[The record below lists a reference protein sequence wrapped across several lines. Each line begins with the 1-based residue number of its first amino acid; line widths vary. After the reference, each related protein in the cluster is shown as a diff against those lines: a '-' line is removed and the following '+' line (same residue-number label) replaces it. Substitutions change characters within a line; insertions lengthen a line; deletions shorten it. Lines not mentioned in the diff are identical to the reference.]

1 MTIYCIVAHKEPA
14 KLGAKIKSLYPDVYE
29 LPPDGWLVVDTGTPP
44 EVREKIGLNA
54 TRLGAEGVQGIV
66 IQSNGISGFAP
77 SDIWEWKQAKLES
90 RPAGPRAASTSEA
103 TTTEARD
110 PQPTSDIRFVTSEIG
125 KLTSK
130 VDRLIEDVG
139 KDSEK
144 IVTVRR
150 QMTFV
155 KGALLVIG
163 FVIGFVIVAA
173 GISSLGTSLA
183 SFR

>member
-14 KLGAKIKSLYPDVYE
+14 KLGAKIKAIYPDVYE

-44 EVREKIGLNA
+44 QVREKIGLTA
-54 TRLGAEGVQGIV
+54 TGLGAEGVQGII
-66 IQSNGISGFAP
+66 IQSNGIAGFAP
-77 SDIWEWKQAKLES
+77 SDIWEWKQAKSES
-90 RPAGPRAASTSEA
+90 PAGPRALSEA
-103 TTTEARD
+103 TMTEGREL
-110 PQPTSDIRFVTSEIG
+110 QPTSDIRFVTSEIG

-183 SFR
+183 SLR

>member
-1 MTIYCIVAHKEPA
+1 MTIYCIVAHREPA

-44 EVREKIGLNA
+44 QVREKIGLNA
-54 TRLGAEGVQGIV
+54 TGLGAEGVQGIV
-66 IQSNGISGFAP
+66 IQSNGIAGFAP
-77 SDIWEWKQAKLES
+77 SDIWEWKRAKSES
-90 RPAGPRAASTSEA
+90 PAGPRAGSSSQA
-103 TTTEARD
+103 TTTEAREL
-110 PQPTSDIRFVTSEIG
+110 QPTSDIRFVTSEIG

-150 QMTFV
+150 QITFV

-163 FVIGFVIVAA
+163 CVIGFVIVAA

-183 SFR
+183 GLR